1 MWFSSFFFSTFCRFP
16 SLSNSSALSLAS
28 RLFLFSFHYSK
39 YVGKCERKWKEKY
52 FKATLSTFHF
62 IFMKNYFYFTFTH
75 SPIHTINLFSVFIVF
90 NTSHHHRRPT
100 PCHPQVHVFLFWHQ
114 STNGCYAERTLFDER
129 KSVFLFSGNSWWEI
143 YFEITIIFHIYH
155 IHRFSLSIYIFRS
168 ISALSVIASRGV
180 AAADIVG
187 AVIIKSTFAIQC
199 VYVRK
204 MRRSEDEGEALK
216 WLTESEAQS
225 GGRMER
231 KKWRSRP
238 KTMIKV
244 RNYCTVYLLQRTCE
258 CVCFVFIPRFWYVGR
273 GMKKNETVSMR
284 WPWNSAVQ
292 NSHHI
297 HSFRG
302 GALSMRFLTLWVWS
316 RRHIAAF
323 RPGCV
328 WGSSLSRF
336 RYSNARDNLCV

>member
-1 MWFSSFFFSTFCRFP
+1 MLPASLAECNKFILPHQQNGNIDVESSGYGSGISKIEANGKKWIHSLHTHPPTWITHSPIVTVCCVLFYSNHIHSKNTSSHMWFSSFFFSTFCRFP

-204 MRRSEDEGEALK
+204 MRRRR
-216 WLTESEAQS
+216 
-225 GGRMER
+225 GRN
-231 KKWRSRP
+231 
-238 KTMIKV
+238 T
-244 RNYCTVYLLQRTCE
+244 
-258 CVCFVFIPRFWYVGR
+258 
-273 GMKKNETVSMR
+273 
-284 WPWNSAVQ
+284 
-292 NSHHI
+292 
-297 HSFRG
+297 
-302 GALSMRFLTLWVWS
+302 
-316 RRHIAAF
+316 
-323 RPGCV
+323 
-328 WGSSLSRF
+328 
-336 RYSNARDNLCV
+336 